1 MIPGNLIPRHQE
13 LFYKNPLFAGMRLP
27 EVKEAESLDKRYP
40 KLPAAVLDLAK
51 VICPSSATEEDAL

>member
-1 MIPGNLIPRHQE
+1 
-13 LFYKNPLFAGMRLP
+13 MRLP